1 MYARHGEDV
10 IILVGHPEKK
20 TWWRNFT
27 DEGDIEVLLE
37 RQWVPMTA
45 RAVIGAEDF
54 QTAEPLVDAYLTRF
68 PRAASVLGDE
78 VNGSHAKDAVVVLC
92 QPR

>member
-1 MYARHGEDV
+1 M

-27 DEGDIEVLLE
+27 DEGDIEILLE

-68 PRAASVLGDE
+68 PRAARVLGDE
-78 VNGSHAKDAVVVLC
+78 ANGSRAKDAVVVLC
-92 QPR
+92 QLR